1 MRNGLDQALGPQKGM
16 RPKIEFHNVS
26 LSYESDI
33 DRDEVTRSVS
43 FTIEPGSTVA
53 LLGPSG
59 CGKTSL
65 LKSLLKE
72 MEPTSGAIRIDEDS
86 DYTFRRGAVFQDASI
101 FPWMTALGNVQFTL
115 RLAGWSS
122 TDGEEI
128 AWDWLRQVGLE
139 RYAGYFPSQLSG
151 GMRQRVALARA
162 LAVDP
167 DILGLDEP
175 FGQLDQITRTSLNE
189 LFAKL
194 ALIGA
199 PTTLLVTHSIEEAIY
214 LGHRVVVLSER
225 PARVLANVPVH
236 LPWPRQPDVRYSREF
251 TDLEREIAHY
261 LHQSFSQG
269 PDEPDTPTRTPR
281 VAND

>member
-1 MRNGLDQALGPQKGM
+1 MSNSLGRAWG
-16 RPKIEFHNVS
+16 RPKIEFLNVS
-26 LSYESDI
+26 LSYGLDI
-33 DRDEVTRSVS
+33 GLEEVARTVS

-53 LLGPSG
+53 LVGPSG

-72 MEPTSGAIRIDEDS
+72 MAPASGAIRVGEDS
-86 DYTFRRGAVFQDASI
+86 EYPFRRGAVFQDASI
-101 FPWMTALGNVQFTL
+101 FPWMTALGNVRFTL

-122 TDGEEI
+122 TDAES
-128 AWDWLRQVGLE
+128 AARDWLRQVGLE
-139 RYAGYFPSQLSG
+139 NYGDFFPSQLSG

-167 DILGLDEP
+167 DILALDEP

-214 LGHRVVVLSER
+214 LGHRVVVLSGS
-225 PARVLANVPVH
+225 PARVLKNIQVN
-236 LPWPRQPDVRYSREF
+236 LPWPRRPDVRYSSEF
-251 TDLEREIAHY
+251 TDLEREVAHY
-261 LHQSFSQG
+261 LNQG
-269 PDEPDTPTRTPR
+269 FPSGLDEPGTPIGPGRETL
-281 VAND
+281 